1 MDYMVKS
8 MDKYSCPGL
17 TEKAIMYMSGR
28 KNECALKFHGY
39 LLVRH
44 MFYVDMA
51 WWEGFSHYCSILS
64 KKQQDQ
70 ILTFLTRRKL
80 YNRIIIYVYKL
91 L

>member
-1 MDYMVKS
+1 MNYYPWFMDYMVKS

-51 WWEGFSHYCSILS
+51 
-64 KKQQDQ
+64 
-70 ILTFLTRRKL
+70 
-80 YNRIIIYVYKL
+80 
-91 L
+91 

>member
-1 MDYMVKS
+1 MIESPSFDNTFTELLKNMNYYPWFMDYMVKS

-51 WWEGFSHYCSILS
+51 
-64 KKQQDQ
+64 
-70 ILTFLTRRKL
+70 
-80 YNRIIIYVYKL
+80 
-91 L
+91 